1 MSKAPRAFRL
11 DDPGVSWS
19 DAGTPPPG
27 AGVLVTDTDDESV
40 FEDAER
46 RAERAEVHD
55 AALGLGKR
63 VLGWGGVLVGSLF
76 GLATL
81 WLATALETFIIQEI
95 QRNPVVG
102 WLAAALAALAAVAL
116 LVLAWREV
124 RAIVRA
130 KGIAA
135 LKARAEAVLV
145 SDDRREGRAILS
157 ELVSLYGGRAETA
170 RARTRLA
177 ETAGDVI
184 DGADLIRVAERELMA
199 GLDREAR
206 LAIAGAARRVSVV
219 TAISPRA
226 IVDLLFVAAQALR
239 LVRRISEIYG
249 GRPGAIGFLRLLRAV
264 GSHLAV
270 TGGMAVGDSLV
281 QQVLGH
287 GLAAKLSARLGEGIL
302 NGLLTAR
309 VGLSAVAVCRPL
321 PFAAEKEP
329 TVSDVAGFL
338 FTRDGPANP
347 SGR

>member
-11 DDPGVSWS
+11 DDPNVSWS
-19 DAGTPPPG
+19 DAGSPPPG
-27 AGVLVTDTDDESV
+27 SGVLVTDTDDETV

-46 RAERAEVHD
+46 RTERAEVHE

-63 VLGWGGVLVGSLF
+63 VLGWGGVLVCSLF

-81 WLATALETFIIQEI
+81 WLASALESFILDEI

-102 WLAAALAALAAVAL
+102 ILAAVLAAVAAVAL
-116 LVLAWREV
+116 LVLLWREV
-124 RAIVRA
+124 RAVVRA
-130 KGIAA
+130 KGIAS
-135 LKARAEAVLV
+135 LKARAEAVLA
-145 SDDRREGRAILS
+145 SDDRAEGRAVVGA
-157 ELVSLYGGRAETA
+157 LVSLYSSRAETA
-170 RARTRLA
+170 RARARLA

-184 DGADLIRVAERELMA
+184 DGADLVRVAERELMA

-239 LVRRISEIYG
+239 LIRRISEIYG

-264 GSHLAV
+264 GGHLAV

-287 GLAAKLSARLGEGIL
+287 GLAAKLSARLGEGVL

-329 TVSDVAGFL
+329 TVGDVAGFL
-338 FTRDGPANP
+338 FTRGDPANP

>member
-11 DDPGVSWS
+11 DDPNVSWS
-19 DAGTPPPG
+19 DAGSPPPG
-27 AGVLVTDTDDESV
+27 AGVLVTDTDDEMV

-46 RAERAEVHD
+46 RAERAEVHE

-81 WLATALETFIIQEI
+81 WLVSALESFILVEI

-102 WLAAALAALAAVAL
+102 ILAAVLAAVAAVAL
-116 LVLAWREV
+116 LVLVWREV
-124 RAIVRA
+124 RAVVRA
-130 KGIAA
+130 KGIAS

-145 SDDRREGRAILS
+145 SDDRREGRAVVG

-170 RARTRLA
+170 RARARLA
-177 ETAGDVI
+177 ETSGDVI
-184 DGADLIRVAERELMA
+184 DGADLVRVAERELMA

-264 GSHLAV
+264 GAHLAV

-287 GLAAKLSARLGEGIL
+287 GLAAKLSARLGEGVL

-329 TVSDVAGFL
+329 TVGDVAGFL
-338 FTRDGPANP
+338 FTRGDPANP